1 MKLPPSVR
9 NLITQLL
16 TTQFRYVLIGVSV
29 IILLLGFLLLLQPQL
44 ENVQQQGVG
53 QLQEVEDRLDQRRR
67 YLVQLQEMV
76 KEYQDVIGEQSIPIT
91 EILPAEPEIGK
102 LFLTFEQLLK
112 DVGLSLD
119 SVAVTK
125 GQSLGATTGTTGTK
139 TTGTS
144 STIQVLDV
152 SLGIGGT
159 IDYEKFKRLMTNFQ
173 RSVRIFDVPQIT
185 FNPVSADDTAVAGTT
200 AAATSQMSLEV
211 KTYYLEQSTTK

>member
-1 MKLPPSVR
+1 MKLPPSIR
-9 NLITQLL
+9 NLMTQLL

-29 IILLLGFLLLLQPQL
+29 VILLLGYLLLLQPQL

-53 QLQEVEDRLDQRRR
+53 QLQEVEQRLEQRRQ
-67 YLVQLQEMV
+67 YLGRLQDMV
-76 KEYQDVIGEQSIPIT
+76 KKYQDVVSEQPIPIT

-102 LFLTFEQLLK
+102 LFLTFEQLIK

-125 GQSLGATTGTTGTK
+125 GQSLGSTTGTTGTK

-144 STIQVLDV
+144 STIQVLDI

-159 IDYEKFKRLMTNFQ
+159 INYETFKRLMTNFQ

-185 FNPVSADDTAVAGTT
+185 FNPVSADATAVAGTT
-200 AAATSQMSLEV
+200 TTTTDRMSLEV